1 MDVRITKKNGEAYT
15 LEEHD
20 IVVKDFIVS
29 SIPLRTTYEE
39 VEGKSG
45 TADHGATYGTRI
57 ITVPFFIDAYDLAD
71 FPLLRDELFGIV
83 SDTKSFFIQEMRRP
97 KTLSYDFV
105 DTTEPARMDVESK
118 NKLADAKRYLVRL
131 QNTFALDQMFLVG
144 HGELIFETTE
154 LPFAESVFTSVD
166 IEVNGLNYD
175 ADLYAYGMGL
185 SYEDEKTVYS
195 GTVTPSKTLRIFNP
209 GNKEI
214 ESFEMPMKITI
225 KSVQGG
231 ANGFKLINITN
242 DTSITFNG
250 AVATSDVIVY
260 DGAIITKNKLQATNQ
275 ADLDYIELAKGWNE
289 IKLERGQSVHFA
301 VDTRF
306 YYL

>member
-1 MDVRITKKNGEAYT
+1 MD
-15 LEEHD
+15 LEIIKEGQEPFRLHD
-20 IVVKDFIVS
+20 FDIIVEDIIIG
-29 SIPLRTTYEE
+29 SIPINVEYEN
-39 VEGKSG
+39 VEGRSG
-45 TADHGATYGTRI
+45 RVRQGATYGVRKI
-57 ITVPFFIDAYDLAD
+57 SVPFHILSYDNED
-71 FPLLRDELFGIV
+71 FPLLRD
-83 SDTKSFFIQEMRRP
+83 
-97 KTLSYDFV
+97 
-105 DTTEPARMDVESK
+105 
-118 NKLADAKRYLVRL
+118 KLADLIIDLKGYYVREMRIPEMRFIEWHEKDQKNYYEALRETYSDGKRYHVTLS
-131 QNTFALDQMFLVG
+131 NEYELDQMFRIGRGTL
-144 HGELIFETTE
+144 EFETTE

-166 IEVNGLNYD
+166 IEDNGLNYD

-185 SYEDEKTVYS
+185 SYEDEKTIYS
-195 GTVTPSKTLRIFNP
+195 GVITPSNSLRIYNP

-214 ESFEMPMKITI
+214 EPFEMPMKITI

-231 ANGFKLINITN
+231 ANGFKLRNITN
-242 DTSITFNG
+242 DTSITFKG

-260 DGAIITKNKLQATNQ
+260 DGAIITKNNLQATNQ